1 MPDYGLT
8 DAGFL
13 AKTAAIIR
21 DEVDD
26 ELRTAFGASVPL
38 GDKTALGQLSGI
50 VAGVAGDVWELGEAL
65 HAARDPDQATG
76 SSQDA
81 VCAISGTLREGAR
94 ESTTTLTLTGT
105 DGTAVPALSRATSE
119 STPTTVFATD
129 ADATLLD
136 LDVWA
141 NTTAYVLGDRRS
153 NAGNSYIVITAGT
166 SAGSGGPDTED
177 DDITDGTV
185 HWRFMGAGT
194 AAIDVAATAT
204 ETGPLVAVSGDVTEI
219 VTPVGGWSS
228 VINLEDAEV
237 GANIETDASLRE
249 RREEELAQPGSAPV
263 DALRNAILDVEGVTY
278 CHVFVNDTDTTD
290 GDGIPPHAVEVA
302 VIGGADQDLWDALL
316 ANVAAGIQTYGTE
329 EGTATDSQGTEH
341 DEAFTRIV
349 EVPIYIDY
357 TIDVDAD
364 AYLGA
369 AEFKLAAKTYLTA
382 RAQVGRN
389 VTVGAVTAAA
399 FSADGVEDVT
409 DVDLDDS
416 ATPAAAATV
425 AIGPR
430 QIATFDTSNIT
441 VVSTPVTP

>member
-76 SSQDA
+76 SAQDA
-81 VCAISGTLREGAR
+81 VCAISGTLREAAR

-105 DGTAVPALSRATSE
+105 DGTVVPELSRAASE

-129 ADATLLD
+129 ADATLLA
-136 LDVWA
+136 LTAWA

-153 NAGNSYIVITAGT
+153 NASRSYIVITAGT
-166 SAGSGGPDTED
+166 SAGSGGPTTTAA
-177 DDITDGTV
+177 DITDGTV
-185 HWRFMGAGT
+185 HWRYMGEGT

-204 ETGPLVAVSGDVTEI
+204 ATGPLVAVSGDVTEI

-228 VINLEDAEV
+228 VINLADATV

-263 DALRNAILDVEGVTY
+263 DALRNAILDVEDVTY
-278 CHVFVNDTDTTD
+278 CHVFVNDTDATD
-290 GDGIPPHAVEVA
+290 GEGLPPHSVEVA
-302 VIGGADQDLWDALL
+302 VIGGTDQDIWDALL
-316 ANVAAGIQTYGTE
+316 ANVAAGIETYGTE
-329 EGTATDSQGTEH
+329 AGTATDSQGTVH
-341 DEAFTRIV
+341 SMSFTRIT

-357 TIDVDAD
+357 VLTYDAAD
-364 AYLGA
+364 YAGDTA
-369 AEFKLAAKTYLTA
+369 FKLSAKTYLTA
-382 RAQVGRN
+382 RAEVGRN
-389 VTVGAVTAAA
+389 ATASAATAAA
-399 FSADGVEDVT
+399 FSAEGVEDVT
-409 DVDLDDS
+409 DVDIGDAPAPTG
-416 ATPAAAATV
+416 ATTV
-425 AIGPR
+425 QIGTR
-430 QIATFDTSNIT
+430 YIATFDTANIT
-441 VVSTPVTP
+441 VSSSPTTP